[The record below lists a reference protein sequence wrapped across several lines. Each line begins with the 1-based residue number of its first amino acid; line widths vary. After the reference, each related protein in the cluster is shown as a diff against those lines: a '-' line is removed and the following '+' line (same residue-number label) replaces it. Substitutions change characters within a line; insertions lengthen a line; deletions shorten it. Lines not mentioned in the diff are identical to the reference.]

1 MFKDDFP
8 LASRFALGC
17 DTTRLD
23 RQSVLANRRRD
34 SVALSAARPKSPSS
48 SSSSPSSPLQSIVYF
63 LFPSFCP
70 KSALRRKRR
79 TRDIDAGRSK
89 PASYRET
96 LEEIER
102 MYMCVCVEG
111 CRNICLRWN
120 PSNRCPIWRK
130 CDYYVTPSSPRD
142 VFPFHPGKI
151 SIFDIME
158 LRRNY

>member
-34 SVALSAARPKSPSS
+34 SVALSAARPKSSS
-48 SSSSPSSPLQSIVYF
+48 SSSSLSSPLQSIVYF

-102 MYMCVCVEG
+102 MYMCVCVCVEG

-142 VFPFHPGKI
+142 VFPFHPGKNL
-151 SIFDIME
+151 DI
-158 LRRNY
+158 RYNGRNY